1 MNALILKMLLMSL
14 VLLSFSGCA
23 EKVVYVDRPVEVKV
37 PQKCVVPEVHC
48 EFTGT
53 YTERIRKVEMCIAE
67 FNKAIEVCR

>member
-1 MNALILKMLLMSL
+1 MSL

-23 EKVVYVDRPVEVKV
+23 EKVVSVDRPVEVKV
-37 PQKCVVPEVHC
+37 PQKCVVPEGHC

-53 YTERIRKVEMCIAE
+53 YTERVSKVEICIAN

>member
-1 MNALILKMLLMSL
+1 MNALISKMLLTSL

-23 EKVVYVDRPVEVKV
+23 EKIVYVDRPVEVKV

-53 YTERIRKVEMCIAE
+53 YTERVRKAEMCITN

>member
-23 EKVVYVDRPVEVKV
+23 DKVVYVDRPVEVKV
-37 PQKCVVPEVHC
+37 PQKCITPVVHC

-53 YTERIRKVEMCIAE
+53 YTERIRKAEMCITN
-67 FNKAIEVCR
+67 FNKALEVCK

>member
-1 MNALILKMLLMSL
+1 MNALISKMLLMSL

-53 YTERIRKVEMCIAE
+53 YTERVSKVEICIAN

>member
-1 MNALILKMLLMSL
+1 MIALISKMLLMSL

-23 EKVVYVDRPVEVKV
+23 EKIVYVDRPVEVKV

-53 YTERIRKVEMCIAE
+53 YTERVSKVEICIAN

>member
-1 MNALILKMLLMSL
+1 MNVLISRMLLMSL

-23 EKVVYVDRPVEVKV
+23 EKVLYVDRPVEIKV
-37 PQKCVVPEVHC
+37 PQKCVVPVVHC

-53 YTERIRKVEMCIAE
+53 YTERVSKVEICIAN

>member
-1 MNALILKMLLMSL
+1 MNALISKMLLMSL

-23 EKVVYVDRPVEVKV
+23 EKIVYVDRPVEVKV
-37 PQKCVVPEVHC
+37 PQKCVVPDVHC

-53 YTERIRKVEMCIAE
+53 YTERVSKVEICIAN

>member
-23 EKVVYVDRPVEVKV
+23 EKVVYVDRPVEVKI
-37 PQKCVVPEVHC
+37 PQKCITPVVHC

-53 YTERIRKVEMCIAE
+53 YTERIRKAEMCITN
-67 FNKAIEVCR
+67 FNKALEVCK

>member
-1 MNALILKMLLMSL
+1 MSL
-14 VLLSFSGCA
+14 VLLSFNGCA

-37 PQKCVVPEVHC
+37 PQKCVVPGVRC

-53 YTERIRKVEMCIAE
+53 YTERVRKVEVCIAE

>member
-1 MNALILKMLLMSL
+1 MSL

-23 EKVVYVDRPVEVKV
+23 EKVVYVDRPVEVNV
-37 PQKCVVPEVHC
+37 PQKCVVPVVHC

-53 YTERIRKVEMCIAE
+53 YTERVSKVEICIAN

>member
-23 EKVVYVDRPVEVKV
+23 EKIVYVDRPVEVKV

-53 YTERIRKVEMCIAE
+53 YTERVSKVEICIAN

>member
-1 MNALILKMLLMSL
+1 MNALISKMLLMSL

-23 EKVVYVDRPVEVKV
+23 DKIVYVDRPVEVKV

-53 YTERIRKVEMCIAE
+53 YTERVSKVEICIAN

>member
-1 MNALILKMLLMSL
+1 MNALISKMLLMSL

-23 EKVVYVDRPVEVKV
+23 EKVIYVDRPVEIKV
-37 PQKCVVPEVHC
+37 PQKCVVPDVHC

-53 YTERIRKVEMCIAE
+53 YTERVSKVEICIAN

>member
-1 MNALILKMLLMSL
+1 MNALTLKMLLMSL

-23 EKVVYVDRPVEVKV
+23 EKIVYVDRPVEVKV

-53 YTERIRKVEMCIAE
+53 YTERVSKVEICIAN

>member
-23 EKVVYVDRPVEVKV
+23 EKIVYVDRPVEVKV
-37 PQKCVVPEVHC
+37 PQKCVVPDVHC

-53 YTERIRKVEMCIAE
+53 YTERVSKDEICIAN

>member
-1 MNALILKMLLMSL
+1 MKWLMLGIIGTLML
-14 VLLSFSGCA
+14 TGCA
-23 EKVVYVDRPVEVKV
+23 TKTEYVDRPVEVKV

-53 YTERIRKVEMCIAE
+53 YTERISKVEMCITN

>member
-1 MNALILKMLLMSL
+1 MSL

-23 EKVVYVDRPVEVKV
+23 EKVVYVDRVVEVKV
-37 PQKCVVPEVHC
+37 PQRCVVPEVHC

-53 YTERIRKVEMCIAE
+53 YTERVSKVEICIAN

>member
-1 MNALILKMLLMSL
+1 MNVLISRMLLMSL

-37 PQKCVVPEVHC
+37 PQKCVTPAVHC

-53 YTERIRKVEMCIAE
+53 YTERVRKVEVCIAE
-67 FNKAIEVCR
+67 FNKAIKVCR

>member
-1 MNALILKMLLMSL
+1 MNALISKMLLMSL

-23 EKVVYVDRPVEVKV
+23 EKVIYVDRPVEVKV
-37 PQKCVVPEVHC
+37 PQKCVVPDIHC

-53 YTERIRKVEMCIAE
+53 YTERVSKVEICIAN

>member
-1 MNALILKMLLMSL
+1 MNALISKMLLMSL

-53 YTERIRKVEMCIAE
+53 YTERVSKVEICIAN
-67 FNKAIEVCR
+67 FNRAIEVCR

>member
-53 YTERIRKVEMCIAE
+53 YTERVSKVEICIAE
-67 FNKAIEVCR
+67 FNKAIEVCK

>member
-1 MNALILKMLLMSL
+1 MNALISRMLLMSL
-14 VLLSFSGCA
+14 VLLSFSGCV

-37 PQKCVVPEVHC
+37 PQKCVVPVVHC

-53 YTERIRKVEMCIAE
+53 YTERVSKVEMCITN